1 MRTVTVS
8 ETLPATVHEAEQR
21 WYDTDRWPSWVD
33 GLSQVTEVSGDWPA
47 VGARVAWESGPAGR
61 GSVLER
67 VVAYEP
73 LAGQT
78 NEVEDD
84 SIRGRQSVA
93 FTPAQ
98 DAVRVSLALEYEVR
112 KRSVFTPVVDLLFIR
127 GAQERSLRSTLARFG
142 AELAA
147 TRQPDVG

>member
-1 MRTVTVS
+1 MRAVTVS
-8 ETLPATVHEAEQR
+8 DSFPATMHEAEQC
-21 WYDTDRWPSWVD
+21 WYDTDRWASWVD
-33 GLSQVTEVSGDWPA
+33 GLARISEVRGEWPE
-47 VGARVAWESGPAGR
+47 VGASVVWESGPAGR
-61 GSVLER
+61 GTVVER

-73 LAGQT
+73 LGGQT

-93 FTPAQ
+93 FSPGEGS
-98 DAVRVSLALEYEVR
+98 VRVSLTLEYEVR
-112 KRSVFTPVVDLLFIR
+112 KRSVLTPVVDLLFIR
-127 GAQERSLRSTLARFG
+127 GAQERSLSSTLARFG